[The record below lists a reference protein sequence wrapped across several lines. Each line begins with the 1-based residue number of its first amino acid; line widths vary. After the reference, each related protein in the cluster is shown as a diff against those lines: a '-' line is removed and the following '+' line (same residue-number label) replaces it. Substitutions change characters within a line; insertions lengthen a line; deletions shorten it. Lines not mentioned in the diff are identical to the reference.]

1 MQQIKSFG
9 ILQTAKFAGVLY
21 VVMTAIFAIP
31 SGIVGALVAVIA
43 GKPEGLISLLFIV
56 LPIFYGIFGFLMVAL
71 MCWLY
76 NVVAARMGGVEIE
89 LQ

>member
-1 MQQIKSFG
+1 MQKIKSLG

-31 SGIVGALVAVIA
+31 LGIVGALVAVIA
-43 GKPEGLISLLFIV
+43 RKPEGLVFLLFIV
-56 LPIFYGIFGFLMVAL
+56 APIFYGIAGFLMVAL

-76 NVVAARMGGVEIE
+76 NVVAARIGGIEIE

>member
-9 ILQTAKFAGVLY
+9 ILQTAPFVGVLY

-31 SGIVGALVAVIA
+31 IGIVGALVAVIA
-43 GKPEGLISLLFIV
+43 GKPEGLIFLLFIV
-56 LPIFYGIFGFLMVAL
+56 APIFYGIAGLLQVAL

-76 NVVAARMGGVEIE
+76 NVVAARIGGIEIE

>member
-9 ILQTAKFAGVLY
+9 ILQTAKFVGVLY

-31 SGIVGALVAVIA
+31 LGIVGALVAVIA
-43 GKPEGLISLLFIV
+43 GKPEGLTFLFFM
-56 LPIFYGIFGFLMVAL
+56 LAPIFYGIFGFLMVAL
-71 MCWLY
+71 ICWLY